1 MIMKSQ
7 VRNCVLGLLIFTVNP
22 IICFAQGDDFPDS
35 PDGSDD
41 PLLDPAPI
49 NEFIWI
55 LIIFAL
61 ILGIY
66 VMWKRKIIANK

>member
-1 MIMKSQ
+1 MKSQ
-7 VRNCVLGLLIFTVNP
+7 LKIFVIGLLIFTLNP
-22 IICFAQGDDFPDS
+22 IICFAQGTDFPDS
-35 PDGSDD
+35 PEGGDD
-41 PLLDPAPI
+41 PLLDPAPL